1 MSSDSSK
8 VSNALG
14 GKSARACDS
23 CLVKRA
29 RWFCAADDAFLC
41 QSCDASV
48 HSANQ
53 LASRHDRVRLD
64 KTSNASPPANAPAW
78 QQGFTTRKARTPRH
92 GKPTTKRLLHEYPP
106 ANQLLP
112 PVPEIDAHED
122 PFAEEDNEGGQF
134 LLYRVPV
141 FDPFGQDF
149 FNEEDANN
157 MLPEHEDDAEGC
169 LDLNLAE
176 LLGSCDE
183 DLFAA
188 DVDSLLIDE
197 EDCSNINIGLFDHQD
212 DQNKGIIINDEF
224 VDGAKRMKVED
235 DVIAACNN
243 YEAGEKTKSEEE
255 DMSSRSES
263 HNNNNM
269 FLRLNYEAVIAA
281 WATKGCPWTNGTP
294 PQFDN
299 LDQFM
304 DEWSGGSS
312 EWCGGRIGGNNNNN
326 NNNNNDAEREA
337 RVLRY
342 KEKRRTRLF
351 SKKIRYQVRKLNA
364 ENRPRMKGRF
374 VKRPTAFSA
383 SNNSLPYN
391 LLHQ

>member
-1 MSSDSSK
+1 MSSESSK

-64 KTSNASPPANAPAW
+64 QTSNASPPANAPAW
-78 QQGFTTRKARTPRH
+78 HQGFTTRKARTPRH
-92 GKPTTKRLLHEYPP
+92 GKSTTKRLLQYPP

-157 MLPEHEDDAEGC
+157 NMLMEHEDNHEGC

-197 EDCSNINIGLFDHQD
+197 EDCSNINIGLLFDQD
-212 DQNKGIIINDEF
+212 DQNKGIISSDEF
-224 VDGAKRMKVED
+224 VDEKRMKVED

-243 YEAGEKTKSEEE
+243 YEKMDKTKSEEE

-263 HNNNNM
+263 HNNNNNM
-269 FLRLNYEAVIAA
+269 LLRLNYEAVIAA

-294 PQFDN
+294 PHFDN

-312 EWCGGRIGGNNNNN
+312 EWCGGRIGGNNNN

-374 VKRPTAFSA
+374 VKRPTAFSP
-383 SNNSLPYN
+383 SNNSLPYK
-391 LLHQ
+391 LFDQ